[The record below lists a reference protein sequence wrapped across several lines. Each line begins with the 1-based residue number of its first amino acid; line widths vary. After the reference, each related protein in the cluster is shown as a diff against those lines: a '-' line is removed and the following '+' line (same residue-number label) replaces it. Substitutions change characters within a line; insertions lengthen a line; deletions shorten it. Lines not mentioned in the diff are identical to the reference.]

1 MGSLRAQSG
10 LLFLT
15 LASGA
20 CSAEDYL
27 CDDGVQLA
35 TEYRRSGN
43 FQSVVIALGVT
54 QDTIELPRV
63 PSADGARFSAGVN
76 EFWIKGS
83 QATLRRGSKVVMCKR

>member
-1 MGSLRAQSG
+1 LF
-10 LLFLT
+10 FLT
-15 LASGA
+15 LASSA

-27 CDDGVQLA
+27 CDDGAQLV

-43 FQSVVIALGVT
+43 FQSVVIAFGVT
-54 QDTIELPRV
+54 QETIELPQV

-83 QATLRRGSKVVMCKR
+83 QATLRRGSKVVTCKR